1 MKRALRHC
9 AFVAVA
15 AMSTLAIGLAA
26 PPAHAQDDAEF
37 YKGRQISWILSTG
50 EGGGYTTAANAF
62 LPYFTKHIPGNPRI
76 IVQTMPGAG
85 GLRAMQ
91 YLSTQAAKDGS
102 VIGLVHSGVP
112 LAPLFGLK
120 GANFDGRTFGWIG
133 SLNDTVALCVAW
145 SAAGI
150 RTVKDL
156 YEKEFVVGGTGAGSQ
171 METYPQL
178 LARLLGMRVKIISGY
193 KSGNEVYI
201 AMERGEVAGRCGGGF
216 TSINTTRPEWLPSGK
231 AVVPLI
237 FGFKRTRELPDVP
250 VVMEL
255 AKDERTRQILA
266 LVMAPQ
272 QMDRP
277 LLLPPGAPAA
287 RLAQLRKAFDAAM
300 NDPAFIEDAA
310 RQRIE
315 MAHVGGE
322 RLEAI
327 IAEAYKAPP
336 EVVTAAREA
345 MGGM

>member
-1 MKRALRHC
+1 M
-9 AFVAVA
+9 A
-15 AMSTLAIGLAA
+15 ARIGLAQALLVQA
-26 PPAHAQDDAEF
+26 PAAVRAQDEAEF

-62 LPYFTKHIPGNPRI
+62 APYFTKHIPGNPRI
-76 IVQTMPGAG
+76 VIQTMPGAG
-85 GLRAMQ
+85 GIRAMQ
-91 YLSTQAAKDGS
+91 YLSTQAAKDGT

-120 GANFDGRTFGWIG
+120 GANFDPRTFGWIG
-133 SLNDTVALCVAW
+133 SLNNTVALCVAW

-150 RTVKDL
+150 RSVKDL
-156 YEKEFVVGGTGAGSQ
+156 YDKEFVVGGTGAGSQ

-216 TSINTTRPEWLPSGK
+216 TSINTTRPDWLPKGK

-237 FGFKRTRELPDVP
+237 FGFKRTPELPDVP

-255 AKDERTRQILA
+255 AKDERTRQILS

-277 LLLPPGAPAA
+277 LPVPPGVPAA
-287 RLAQLRKAFDAAM
+287 RLAVLRKAFHAAM
-300 NDPAFIEDAA
+300 NDPAFVADVT
-310 RQRIE
+310 QQKIE
-315 MAHVGGE
+315 MSEVSGAD
-322 RLEAI
+322 LEKL
-327 IAEAYKAPP
+327 IADAYNTPA
-336 EVVTAAREA
+336 EVVAAAREA
-345 MGGM
+345 MGGG